1 MKIFREQFNT
11 IEPLGLSENG
21 KQVALNIVAATI
33 FNDKGETIN
42 GYSYDVVAFDETD
55 YNYPDSIKID
65 VAKVFEA
72 KDYLYKTEH
81 KFNTD
86 YELKEDE
93 TPEIILDIKAR
104 RSAARALV
112 RSTGA

>member
-11 IEPLGLSENG
+11 IKPLGLSENG
-21 KQVALNIVAATI
+21 KQVALNIVVATKV
-33 FNDKGETIN
+33 NNKRETIN

-72 KDYLYKTEH
+72 KDYLDKTEH

-93 TPEIILDIKAR
+93 TPEIILAIKAR

>member
-21 KQVALNIVAATI
+21 KQVALNIVVATKV
-33 FNDKGETIN
+33 NDKGETIN

-72 KDYLYKTEH
+72 KDYLAKTEH

-93 TPEIILDIKAR
+93 TPEFILAIKAR